1 MKRRLYGLLM
11 VATLVLIAQQQLL
24 QRRPPRLV
32 EIKPEPIHSGST
44 ALNVRFSRPMQR
56 SSVATTSVLKPSLKH
71 RWLGTDTPL
80 RLIVDA
86 DRPIE
91 AAVELTIAGT
101 DQRGNALQPQRWWW
115 DPRPWLLVSRV
126 TDEGEQLQLLTREGE
141 WQPLSPVW
149 SQIQTIVPLGNGR
162 GVAMVSSN
170 GNREE
175 RIWWKRLMPH
185 TIATDRRELTQPT
198 ALALE
203 PLLESDVLFAH
214 LSSNLIGDLLVQSGG
229 LTPGSERFELIRS
242 NGKRQQLDLLASGP
256 MQLLP
261 GGGGLLVPTYNGL
274 TLRPLID
281 TDKPA
286 QVLPGSRE
294 VGALCAASGRA
305 VLIRH
310 WPDYRRSIELVIPG
324 LAPKQLWLGEQAVL
338 AVSCNSSGDQIWA
351 VLGSWQG
358 EEGQHEIIQIN
369 GDGTV
374 RDRMNMS
381 PWTLKPGT
389 PLQFDP
395 ISQRLLLT
403 VTKTELDNGRP
414 GLINATPLSWD
425 RILPVAINEAHWL
438 IAG

>member
-1 MKRRLYGLLM
+1 MKRRLYGLLI
-11 VATLVLIAQQQLL
+11 VASGVLIAQQQLL
-24 QRRPPRLV
+24 LRRPPRLV
-32 EIKPEPIHSGST
+32 QIKPQPIHSGSA
-44 ALNVRFSRPMQR
+44 ALDVRFSRPMQR
-56 SSVATTSVLKPSLKH
+56 RSVANASVLQPSLKH
-71 RWLGTDTPL
+71 RWLGTNTPL
-80 RLIVDA
+80 RLIIDA
-86 DRPIE
+86 EQPIKS
-91 AAVELTIAGT
+91 AVQLTVAGT
-101 DQRGNALQPQRWWW
+101 DQRGGSLQPQRWWW

-126 TDEGEQLQLLTREGE
+126 TTEGEQLQLQTRDGI
-141 WQPLSPVW
+141 WLPLSPVW
-149 SQIQTIVPLGNGR
+149 SQIQSIVPLGDGR
-162 GVAMVSSN
+162 GVAMVSSD

-175 RIWWKRLMPH
+175 RIWWRRLVPH
-185 TIATDRRELTQPT
+185 TITSDKSQLTHPT

-229 LTPGSERFELIRS
+229 LTPGSERFELIRT

-261 GGGGLLVPTYNGL
+261 GGGGLIVPTYNGL

-338 AVSCNSSGDQIWA
+338 AVSCNSSGEQIWA
-351 VLGSWQG
+351 VLGSWKG
-358 EEGQHEIIQIN
+358 DEGQHEIIQIN
-369 GDGTV
+369 GDGTIL
-374 RDRMNMS
+374 DRMNLR

-395 ISQRLLLT
+395 ISRQLLLT
-403 VTKTELDNGRP
+403 VTKPGLDNGRP
-414 GLINATPLSWD
+414 GLIQASPLKWG
-425 RILPVAINEAHWL
+425 RILPIAINEAQWL
-438 IAG
+438 TAG